1 MKKKSIISL
10 IAAVSLIAVIGVG
23 STLAY
28 FTDNDTATNVVTM
41 GHVEIEL
48 DEPQFSEENENNT
61 IEDVVPN
68 QEITKDPTI
77 TVVAGSESCYLR
89 AKIEISETLN
99 AEQAAELLENINI
112 GEKWVLSEDGYYYYQ
127 NKVEKS
133 DKDQKVVLF
142 DKVVIPELWGNEVAN
157 LTFEI
162 NVSAEAIQADNF
174 VPTETDGKITGWY
187 TSDGD
192 AVTVETYKETAE

>member
-28 FTDNDTATNVVTM
+28 LTDNDTATNVVTM

>member
-89 AKIEISETLN
+89 AKIEISETLT
-99 AEQAAELLENINI
+99 AEQTAELLENINI